1 MIGHLTL
8 NGVKIEGN
16 VCFELTVLICKGC
29 SEKAGMES
37 NC

>member
-8 NGVKIEGN
+8 NGVKIEGK
-16 VCFELTVLICKGC
+16 VCIELTVLICKGF

-37 NC
+37 NS